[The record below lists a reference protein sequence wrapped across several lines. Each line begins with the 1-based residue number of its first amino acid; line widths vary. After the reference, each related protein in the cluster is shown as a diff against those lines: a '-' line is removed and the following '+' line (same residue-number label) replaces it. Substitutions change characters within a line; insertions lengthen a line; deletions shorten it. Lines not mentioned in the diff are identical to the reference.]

1 MLTEAILMNK
11 QTYNQWWQLHQRVR
25 QGETLIPQEQAHLIA
40 GFDALDYVEK
50 VHFQSTGLNAIR
62 QLRTN
67 IEELHHFHDQLMH
80 ESNHLDKQIATLE
93 KVYQRLTGYQ
103 LTVY

>member
-1 MLTEAILMNK
+1 MLTEAFLMNK
-11 QTYNQWWQLHQRVR
+11 QTYNQWWQLHLRVS
-25 QGETLIPQEQAHLIA
+25 QGETLSPQEQAQYNA
-40 GFDALDYVEK
+40 GLDALDNEEK
-50 VHFQSTGLNAIR
+50 EQFQSTGLNAIR

-80 ESNHLDKQIATLE
+80 ESNHLDKQIATFE

-103 LTVY
+103 LTV